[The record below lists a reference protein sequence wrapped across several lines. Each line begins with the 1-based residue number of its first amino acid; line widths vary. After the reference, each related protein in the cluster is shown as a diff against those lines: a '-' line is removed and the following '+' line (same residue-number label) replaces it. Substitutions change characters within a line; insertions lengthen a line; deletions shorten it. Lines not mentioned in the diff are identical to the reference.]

1 MNIASCTIDTGVDEN
16 VRLVDMSGKPTE
28 VREKA
33 QKSLSCNTLKIVEFM
48 KGDEIYIRE
57 MGEMGEMTGIYTNT
71 SSYFGLIQLG

>member
-48 KGDEIYIRE
+48 KGDEIYIL
-57 MGEMGEMTGIYTNT
+57 EMGEMTGIYTNT

>member
-57 MGEMGEMTGIYTNT
+57 MGEMTGIYTNT